1 MTIMTKSAFPQR
13 WSPGLVRAVTAVR
26 SVTELARRL
35 KTSTGAIYRWDD
47 VPAERLVD
55 FEKATT
61 VPRHELRPDIFEG
74 YCRKAEPQN
83 GGATP

>member
-1 MTIMTKSAFPQR
+1 MTKSAFPQR

-47 VPAERLVD
+47 VPAERLLD
-55 FEKATT
+55 FERATL
-61 VPRHELRPDIFEG
+61 VPREELRPDIFEG
-74 YCRKAEPQN
+74 FCRKQPQN
-83 GGATP
+83 EGASQ